1 MILQYYDSQ
10 KVRKI
15 DLHLLIAALMD
26 DKGPWLSEERTYD
39 YKVVN
44 VSKRKQLSN
53 VNLRFPI
60 CCTGLVKLV
69 YPQGCYLNRNLSKTL
84 GVYNYTQPLL
94 MKTRLQLSLKTL
106 KR

>member
-1 MILQYYDSQ
+1 
-10 KVRKI
+10 
-15 DLHLLIAALMD
+15 MD
-26 DKGPWLSEERTYD
+26 DKGPWLSEERTND
-39 YKVVN
+39 YKVVRI
-44 VSKRKQLSN
+44 SKRKQLCN

-60 CCTGLVKLV
+60 RCTGLAKLV